1 MASII
6 DANVL
11 VELAQ
16 SDRLEEL
23 RALHEPRLV
32 PDIVNEEMQTGQVK
46 YADQYARY
54 VAAVASGLL
63 EIRVLV
69 GTPAYG
75 EYLRLRRTRSS
86 PGHNRG
92 EDACVAL
99 AITIP
104 VVSCTRTKRRLPRRG
119 RTRRLISRSRL
130 SISVAFG

>member
-16 SDRLEEL
+16 NDRLDAL
-23 RALHEPRLV
+23 RALGEPRLV
-32 PDIVNEEMQTGQVK
+32 PDIVDEEMQKGKVK

-54 VAAVASGLL
+54 AAAVASGLVEVCAL
-63 EIRVLV
+63 I
-69 GTPAYG
+69 GTAAYD
-75 EYLRLRRTRSS
+75 EYLRLRKTRTS

-104 VVSCTRTKRRLPRRG
+104 GSVVYTNETKIAKAKSELGDPSRVRG
-119 RTRRLISRSRL
+119 
-130 SISVAFG
+130 FP

>member
-16 SDRLEEL
+16 SDQLEEL
-23 RALHEPRLV
+23 RVLHEPRLV
-32 PDIVNEEMQTGQVK
+32 PDIVDEEMQQGQVK

-75 EYLRLRRTRSS
+75 EYLRLRRTRTS

-104 VVSCTRTKRRLPRRG
+104 GSVVYTNETKVTKARSELGDSSRVRG
-119 RTRRLISRSRL
+119 
-130 SISVAFG
+130 FP

>member
-1 MASII
+1 VASII

-23 RALHEPRLV
+23 RVLNEPRLV
-32 PDIVNEEMQTGQVK
+32 PDIVDEEMQKGQVK

-54 VAAVASGLL
+54 AAAVASGLL
-63 EIRVLV
+63 EVRVLV

-75 EYLRLRRTRSS
+75 EYLRLRKSRTS

-92 EDACVAL
+92 EDACIAL

-104 VVSCTRTKRRLPRRG
+104 GSVVYTNETKVAKARSELGDASRVRG
-119 RTRRLISRSRL
+119 
-130 SISVAFG
+130 FP

>member
-23 RALHEPRLV
+23 RVLDEPRLV
-32 PDIVNEEMQTGQVK
+32 PDIVDEEMQKGQVK

-54 VAAVASGLL
+54 AAAVASVASGLL
-63 EIRVLV
+63 EVRVLV
-69 GTPAYG
+69 GTPAYS
-75 EYLRLRRTRSS
+75 EYLRLRRTRTS

-92 EDACVAL
+92 EDACIAL
-99 AITIP
+99 AIIIP
-104 VVSCTRTKRRLPRRG
+104 GSVVYTNETKVAKARSELGDPSRVRG
-119 RTRRLISRSRL
+119 
-130 SISVAFG
+130 FP

>member
-1 MASII
+1 MLQA
-6 DANVL
+6 
-11 VELAQ
+11 
-16 SDRLEEL
+16 
-23 RALHEPRLV
+23 PRIV
-32 PDIVNEEMQTGQVK
+32 PDVVDEEMQKGQVK
-46 YADQYARY
+46 YNDQYARY

-75 EYLRLRRTRSS
+75 EYLRLRRTRTS

-104 VVSCTRTKRRLPRRG
+104 GSVVYTNETRVAKARSELG
-119 RTRRLISRSRL
+119 DSSRVRS
-130 SISVAFG
+130 FP

>member
-16 SDRLEEL
+16 GDRLGEL
-23 RALHEPRLV
+23 RVLDEPRLV
-32 PDIVNEEMQTGQVK
+32 PDIVDEEMQKGQIK

-75 EYLRLRRTRSS
+75 EYLRLRRARTS

-92 EDACVAL
+92 EDACIAL

-104 VVSCTRTKRRLPRRG
+104 GSVVYTNETKVAKARSELGDSARVRG
-119 RTRRLISRSRL
+119 
-130 SISVAFG
+130 FP